1 MLNSPEMTESRRWLI
16 LFVAWLGWVFDI
28 MDTAL
33 FNFAKVPMLT
43 EMLGEAGY
51 KQRGPAVEGLIQT
64 IFIVGWAIGGLVFG
78 ILADRWGRSRTMILT
93 ILLYCGFTGLTAL
106 CQTWEQVAVV
116 RFLTALGIGGEWAAG
131 AALVAESFP
140 DTRRPLAAAFL
151 QTAAAVGP
159 VLAATASLVL
169 AHYHVAW
176 QGLFLVA
183 LLPAVVT
190 VFIRAAVGAESGGK
204 PEPSPVAKPAVNPLR
219 ELFTHP
225 TWRRNAILAMIIGT
239 VGIAGA
245 GNAAYWMP
253 NLVKAASLGLDKD
266 LVQARTSYVTYA
278 MHAGTLCGVF
288 LFPWLARVWGRRN
301 ALALGFV
308 ATPAVTWF
316 ALQGSPSYS
325 ALLWIAPAI
334 SFFAIGLSAIFGL
347 YFPELFPTS
356 VRATGS
362 GFAYNTARILQAPLP
377 LLTGILIGSQSFALT
392 MTAERS
398 VAHGVTMAALV
409 YIIGL
414 FALPFAP
421 ETKDKALPA

>member
-1 MLNSPEMTESRRWLI
+1 MTDSRRWLI

-43 EMLGEAGY
+43 DMLGEAGY
-51 KQRGPAVEGLIQT
+51 KERGPAVEGLIQT

-78 ILADRWGRSRTMILT
+78 VLADRWGRSRTMVLT
-93 ILLYCGFTGLTAL
+93 ILLYCAFTGLTAL
-106 CQTWEQVAVV
+106 CQTWEQVAIV

-169 AHYHVAW
+169 AAYHVSW
-176 QGLFLVA
+176 QGLFLVG
-183 LLPAVVT
+183 LLPAVIT
-190 VFIRAAVGAESGGK
+190 VFIRAAVGSERTERAES
-204 PEPSPVAKPAVNPLR
+204 AKGLRPAGNPLR
-219 ELFTHP
+219 ELFIHP

-253 NLVKAASLGLDKD
+253 NLVKAASVGFDKD
-266 LVQARTSYVTYA
+266 IVQARTSYVTYA
-278 MHAGTLCGVF
+278 MHAGTLAGVF
-288 LFPWLARVWGRRN
+288 LFPWLARVWGRRK

-316 ALQGSPSYS
+316 ALQGSPNYT
-325 ALLWIAPAI
+325 ALLWIAPTIA
-334 SFFAIGLSAIFGL
+334 FFAIGLSAIFGL
-347 YFPELFPTS
+347 YFPELFPTAI
-356 VRATGS
+356 RATGS

-377 LLTGILIGSQSFALT
+377 LMTGILIGAQSFALT

-398 VAHGVTMAALV
+398 VAHGVTMAAMV
-409 YIIGL
+409 YVIGL
-414 FALPFAP
+414 IALPFAP
-421 ETKDKALPA
+421 ETKDKPLPE